1 MSFDPWAEY
10 LSRRRDSDSRN
21 DAGRSTSSPT
31 TPTFGSALPGE
42 AVSSNASPFRNSWA
56 TLQGESSRRGLVLN
70 PQGISGNRLQEG
82 FPCGASPY
90 GQAYGPNDVAENGP
104 TLMTPFGSAPP
115 AMTTF
120 GSICHQL

>member
-10 LSRRRDSDSRN
+10 LSRRRDSDYDSMN

-42 AVSSNASPFRNSWA
+42 AMSSNASPLRNSWA
-56 TLQGESSRRGLVLN
+56 TLHSRRGLVLN
-70 PQGISGNRLQEG
+70 PQVTSGNRLQEG

-90 GQAYGPNDVAENGP
+90 GQAYGPNNLAENGSTP
-104 TLMTPFGSAPP
+104 MTPFGS
-115 AMTTF
+115 T
-120 GSICHQL
+120 QR